1 MNPDEIAKIISQ
13 EVDSRIARFVD
24 NQYLR
29 GFVTA
34 VSSDR
39 QKATVKIEGSLAE
52 TPNIPCVNGYYP
64 TVGDKVL
71 VLNIGRSGANLL
83 IINRLDGDTDWH
95 IVDGTGEPAYE
106 NGWVDYNTQPGTYAG
121 GGFMKDENGYIH
133 LRGLIKNGTDGT
145 TVFTLPVGYR
155 PLQKNIFT
163 IESDDLA
170 GRLDVDDTGEVIPA
184 SSTTSPAWISLD
196 GIVFL
201 GEK

>member
-1 MNPDEIAKIISQ
+1 
-13 EVDSRIARFVD
+13 
-24 NQYLR
+24 
-29 GFVTA
+29 
-34 VSSDR
+34 
-39 QKATVKIEGSLAE
+39 
-52 TPNIPCVNGYYP
+52 
-64 TVGDKVL
+64 
-71 VLNIGRSGANLL
+71 
-83 IINRLDGDTDWH
+83 
-95 IVDGTGEPAYE
+95 
-106 NGWVDYNTQPGTYAG
+106 
-121 GGFMKDENGYIH
+121 MKDENGYIH

-155 PLQKNIFT
+155 PLQRNIFT